1 MSRPICA
8 LSTPPGEGGVAV
20 IRLSGPGCH
29 EALARAFFR
38 RRPRVAAGTCAAGTA
53 APAQASAAGTVAPAA
68 GTAAPAQASAAG
80 TVAPAAEAARDARPT
95 ARRAPLPPPGRLV
108 HGYVARDG
116 RVLDE
121 VMAVR
126 FDAPRSYTG
135 EDMAEIHCHG
145 GMLVVSQVL
154 SLLMELGC
162 APAQPGEFTQ
172 RAFLNGKMDL
182 SQAEAVMDLI
192 HARGEMAARS
202 ALDQLGGAVGRRVGA
217 IQAALTDLTAEVE
230 ASLDYPEEDLG
241 VGVLDVLP
249 ERIGEVLADLSA
261 LLAHQ
266 RTGRM
271 IREGA
276 LVAILGAPNVGK
288 SSLLNAI
295 LGQDRAIV
303 TELPGTTRDVLQETC
318 RVHGLAVRFADTAGL
333 RETADPVER
342 IGVDRAQ
349 RVGERAALTL
359 WVMDAARP
367 ETALPAGMAALAV
380 ANKCDLAPAPAGYLP
395 VSAST
400 GEGVE
405 ALLEAVYARLM
416 AGDAPEDALVTNLRH
431 LEALQRAQSSLRA
444 AEQAARAGMTPDCV
458 AVDLRQGLLALGEI
472 TGASAD
478 EAVLDAIFSKFC
490 LGK

>member
-1 MSRPICA
+1 
-8 LSTPPGEGGVAV
+8 
-20 IRLSGPGCH
+20 
-29 EALARAFFR
+29 
-38 RRPRVAAGTCAAGTA
+38 
-53 APAQASAAGTVAPAA
+53 
-68 GTAAPAQASAAG
+68 
-80 TVAPAAEAARDARPT
+80 
-95 ARRAPLPPPGRLV
+95 
-108 HGYVARDG
+108 
-116 RVLDE
+116 
-121 VMAVR
+121 
-126 FDAPRSYTG
+126 
-135 EDMAEIHCHG
+135 
-145 GMLVVSQVL
+145 
-154 SLLMELGC
+154 
-162 APAQPGEFTQ
+162 
-172 RAFLNGKMDL
+172 
-182 SQAEAVMDLI
+182 
-192 HARGEMAARS
+192 MAARS

-303 TELPGTTRDVLQETC
+303 TELPGTTGTC
-318 RVHGLAVRFADTAGL
+318 CRRPAGFTGWRCAL
-333 RETADPVER
+333 RHRRPAGDRRPGGAHR
-342 IGVDRAQ
+342 GDRAQ

-380 ANKCDLAPAPAGYLP
+380 ANKCDLAPAPAG
-395 VSAST
+395 SAGERGH
-400 GEGVE
+400 GEGGGG
-405 ALLEAVYARLM
+405 A
-416 AGDAPEDALVTNLRH
+416 AGGGVHPPDGRRRPPEDALVTNLRH

-444 AEQAARAGMTPDCV
+444 AEQAAWAGMTPDCV
-458 AVDLRQGLLALGEI
+458 AVDLRQGLLALGRSPGPRRTRRCSTPSFQNFVWANRRKDLGI
-472 TGASAD
+472 RRGA
-478 EAVLDAIFSKFC
+478 L
-490 LGK
+490 